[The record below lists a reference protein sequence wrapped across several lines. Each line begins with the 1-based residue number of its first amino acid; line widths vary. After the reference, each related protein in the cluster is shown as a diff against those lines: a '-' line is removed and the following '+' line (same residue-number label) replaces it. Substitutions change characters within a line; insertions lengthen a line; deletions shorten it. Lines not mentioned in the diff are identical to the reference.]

1 MITYKGGRFI
11 LRYPKNFK
19 PLFPYFIIK
28 KEKTKMPEM
37 SPITKLLSEFNTKLR
52 DLEER
57 QRLIKDRVLLIG
69 GNLVDFKENTVN
81 EVSEL
86 KVRTEK
92 IEKEIERMKE
102 IISSLIE
109 ESKNYARKSELE
121 ILYRQFRMF
130 QPFIEKDK

>member
-1 MITYKGGRFI
+1 
-11 LRYPKNFK
+11 
-19 PLFPYFIIK
+19 
-28 KEKTKMPEM
+28 MPEP

-69 GNLVDFKENTVN
+69 ENLVDFKEDTIK

-86 KVRTEK
+86 KVRMERTEK
-92 IEKEIERMKE
+92 EFQRMKE

-121 ILYRQFRMF
+121 ILYRQFKMF
-130 QPFIEKDK
+130 QPFIEKNK